1 MASKH
6 SALCPALGAWKR
18 IGMVLSTKMVALRTE
33 DKRRAETKTPTFT
46 LAFTLTFTPS
56 FETISGL
63 SALDE
68 LCSPHVHWARQL
80 IQAVPMPGCHETMYC
95 NVKLNGTHCEAFER
109 GSHEVGKSTR
119 SVAPARKAETPGDN
133 LRLCSSY
140 GQYDHVGNVGKGEVV
155 AAGRAARE
163 PGAVHWVGKV
173 VFGALHSDS
182 SLSIDLPG
190 VDLAAARIASSE
202 QIAVRHGSSAS
213 PRL

>member
-1 MASKH
+1 
-6 SALCPALGAWKR
+6 
-18 IGMVLSTKMVALRTE
+18 MVLSTKMVALRTE
-33 DKRRAETKTPTFT
+33 DKRRAEKRTPTF
-46 LAFTLTFTPS
+46 
-56 FETISGL
+56 ERRSGL
-63 SALDE
+63 SAPNE
-68 LCSPHVHWARQL
+68 LCSPHAHWARQL
-80 IQAVPMPGCHETMYC
+80 IHTVPMSGCHETRYC
-95 NVKLNGTHCEAFER
+95 NVKLNGIHCDTFER

-133 LRLCSSY
+133 LWLCSSY

-163 PGAVHWVGKV
+163 PGVVHWVGKV
-173 VFGALHSDS
+173 AFGALHSDS

-190 VDLAAARIASSE
+190 VDLAADRIASSE